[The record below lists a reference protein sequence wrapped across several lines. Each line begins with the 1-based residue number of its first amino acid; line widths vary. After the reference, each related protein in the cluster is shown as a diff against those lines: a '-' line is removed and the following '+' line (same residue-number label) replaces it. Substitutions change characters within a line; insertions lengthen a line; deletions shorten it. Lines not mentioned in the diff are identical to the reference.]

1 MYPQFTNPVNDFYF
15 RNAALQQG
23 QFQNQAPLYP
33 QYAQAP
39 QMALQNPAQA
49 AQPQVQANPNNQ
61 LITRYVT
68 NIEEAKAAM
77 VDALGTYLFIDTAS
91 GKIYLKRMNNN
102 GLSDF
107 YTYAIEETKTEDKND
122 AFTEINTRLSNIE
135 NTLGDLKNDKSIY
148 GNAGNDKPARNSKA
162 TAASENESNGKS
174 ESADV

>member
-1 MYPQFTNPVNDFYF
+1 MFPQYTNPVNDFYF
-15 RNAALQQG
+15 RNAAMQQA
-23 QFQNQAPLYP
+23 QFAPQYP
-33 QYAQAP
+33 QQQLMQNIP
-39 QMALQNPAQA
+39 QQQ
-49 AQPQVQANPNNQ
+49 NNQ
-61 LITRYVT
+61 VICRYVT

-148 GNAGNDKPARNSKA
+148 GNACNDKPARNSKA

>member
-1 MYPQFTNPVNDFYF
+1 MFPQYPNPINDFYF
-15 RNAALQQG
+15 RNAQLQAQQSFG
-23 QFQNQAPLYP
+23 QSVPPMAPLP
-33 QYAQAP
+33 QYQNAAQFNP
-39 QMALQNPAQA
+39 NPAQ
-49 AQPQVQANPNNQ
+49 QNPN

-107 YTYAIEETKTEDKND
+107 YSYAIEETKTEDKND

>member
-1 MYPQFTNPVNDFYF
+1 MFPQYTNPVNDFYF
-15 RNAALQQG
+15 RNAAMQQA
-23 QFQNQAPLYP
+23 QFAPQYP
-33 QYAQAP
+33 QQQLMQNIP
-39 QMALQNPAQA
+39 QQQ
-49 AQPQVQANPNNQ
+49 NNQ
-61 LITRYVT
+61 VICRYVT

-162 TAASENESNGKS
+162 TAANENESNGKS
-174 ESADV
+174 ESAAV